1 MADVYDRWH
10 LSRPPAE
17 AAPCKEHSTKTKTVC
32 PSAEHGVGKRWQV
45 RYRDP
50 SGEQKKENFAKRT
63 AADARAAEITNELEK
78 GEYVD
83 RVTRRQTFRDYAE
96 EWRTTATHRERTES
110 NVERGL
116 RLHVYPLLGTRPI
129 ASIKRSDIRAWVKDR
144 SAVLAPSSLR
154 TPWNALFGVMAAAH
168 YDGIIRA
175 NPCHGI
181 DLPEIRKP
189 EVVPL
194 DPAVVRA
201 LLAAAPSRYLALL
214 RLAATTGLRQAE
226 LFGLEVEHVD
236 LQTGT
241 VEVEQQ
247 LIGPDKGV
255 PYIGQPKTEK
265 SYRTVPLSMSAVAAV
280 EEHLRMYPPAEV
292 EIEDRTDPR
301 KPRSRKARL
310 LFVSRTADPI
320 RRGSWS
326 KLWARMVKRADKQLA
341 AAGSPLRVPEGTT
354 THDLRHFYASVLI
367 KHGASVKKV
376 QRRLG
381 HAKPSITLDLYV
393 HLYEDDEDTTAALI
407 DEALAGV
414 PSKCPPDAEEARVRR

>member
-10 LSRPPAE
+10 RSRPPADAE
-17 AAPCKEHSTKTKTVC
+17 PCAEHSSRTRRLV
-32 PSAEHGVGKRWQV
+32 PSADHGTGKRWQV

-50 SGEQKKENFAKRT
+50 SGQQRKENFDNKAK
-63 AADARAAEITNELEK
+63 ADARAAEVKNQLDNGTF
-78 GEYVD
+78 VD
-83 RVTRRQTFRDYAE
+83 RATRRQTFREYAE
-96 EWRTTATHRERTES
+96 EWRTSATHRERTES
-110 NVERGL
+110 NVERAL
-116 RLHVYPLLGTRPI
+116 RLHVYPLLGDRQM
-129 ASIKRSDIRAWVKDR
+129 AGIKRADVRAWVKDR

-168 YDGIIRA
+168 YDGIVRA

-194 DPAVVRA
+194 DPAVVGA
-201 LLAAAPSRYLALL
+201 LLAAASPRYRALV
-214 RLAATTGLRQAE
+214 RLAATTGLRQGE

-236 LQTGT
+236 LTAAT

-247 LIGPDKGV
+247 LVGPDKGV
-255 PYIGQPKTEK
+255 PYLGEPKTEK
-265 SYRTVPLSMSAVAAV
+265 SYRTVPLSASAVAAV
-280 EEHLRMYPPAEV
+280 AEHLQAFPPAEV

-301 KPRSRKARL
+301 KPRTRKARL
-310 LFVSRTADPI
+310 LFVSETGDPI
-320 RRGSWS
+320 RRGSWA
-326 KLWARMVKRADKQLA
+326 KVWARMVKRADKELA
-341 AAGSPLRVPEGTT
+341 AAGSQLRVPEDTT

-367 KHGASVKKV
+367 RHGASVKKV

-393 HLYEDDEDTTAALI
+393 HLYEDDEDTTAILI
-407 DEALAGV
+407 DKIIPGV
-414 PSKCPPDAEEARVRR
+414 PSECPPVVAS

>member
-1 MADVYDRWH
+1 MAKVYDRWH
-10 LSRPPAE
+10 LSRPPADAE
-17 AAPCKEHSTKTKTVC
+17 PCEEHSTKTKTVH
-32 PSAEHGVGKRWQV
+32 AGADHGNGKRWQV

-50 SGEQKKENFAKRT
+50 DGKQCKENFAKFT
-63 AADARAAEITNELEK
+63 QADARAAEIKNELDK

-83 RVTRRQTFRDYAE
+83 RATRRQTLRDYAE
-96 EWRTTATHRERTES
+96 EWRTSATHRERTES
-110 NVERGL
+110 NVERAL
-116 RLHVYPLLGTRPI
+116 RLHVYPLLGSRQM
-129 ASIKRSDIRAWVKDR
+129 AGIKRSDIRSWLKDR

-168 YDGIIRA
+168 YDGIIRS

-194 DPAVVRA
+194 DPVVVRA
-201 LLAAAPSRYLALL
+201 LLAGASPRYRALM

-236 LQTGT
+236 LQAGT
-241 VEVEQQ
+241 LEVEQQ

-255 PYIGQPKTEK
+255 PYIGEPKTEK
-265 SYRTVPLSMSAVAAV
+265 SYRTVPLSVSAVAAV
-280 EEHLRMYPPAEV
+280 REHLKEFPPAGV

-301 KPRSRKARL
+301 KPRTRKARL
-310 LFVSRTADPI
+310 LFVSQTGDPI
-320 RRGSWS
+320 RRGSWA
-326 KLWARMVKRADKQLA
+326 KAWARMVKRADEQMG
-341 AAGSPLRVPEGTT
+341 AGGSALRVPDGTT

-367 KHGASVKKV
+367 RHGASVKKV

-393 HLYEDDEDTTAALI
+393 HLYEDDDDTTAALI
-407 DEALAGV
+407 DEALAEV
-414 PSKCPPDAEEARVRR
+414 P

>member
-1 MADVYDRWH
+1 MARVYDRWH
-10 LSRPPAE
+10 LSRPPAGAE
-17 AAPCKEHSTKTKTVC
+17 PCEEHSTKTKPAY
-32 PSAEHGVGKRWQV
+32 PSADHGVGKRWQV

-50 SGEQKKENFAKRT
+50 AGEQKKENFAKRT
-63 AADARAAEITNELEK
+63 AADARAAEVKSELDK
-78 GEYVD
+78 GEFVD
-83 RVTRRQTFRDYAE
+83 RATRRQTFREYAE
-96 EWRTTATHRERTES
+96 EWRTSATHRQRTES
-110 NVERGL
+110 NVERAL
-116 RLHVYPLLGTRPI
+116 RLHVYPLLGNHQI
-129 ASIKRSDIRAWVKDR
+129 AGIKRSDVRAWLKNR

-168 YDGIIRA
+168 YDGIVRS

-201 LLAAAPSRYLALL
+201 LLAAASPRYRALV
-214 RLAATTGLRQAE
+214 RLAATTGLRQGE

-236 LQTGT
+236 LKVGT
-241 VEVEQQ
+241 LEVEQQ
-247 LIGPDKGV
+247 LVGPDKGV
-255 PYIGQPKTEK
+255 PYLGEPKTEK
-265 SYRTVPLSMSAVAAV
+265 SYRTVPLSASAVAAV
-280 EEHLRMYPPAEV
+280 EEHLKTYPPAEV

-301 KPRSRKARL
+301 KPRTRKARL
-310 LFVSRTADPI
+310 LFVSETGDTI

-326 KLWARMVKRADKQLA
+326 KVWARMVKRANKELA
-341 AAGSPLRVPEGTT
+341 AAGSPLRVPAGTT

-393 HLYEDDEDTTAALI
+393 HLYEDDEDTTAAII
-407 DEALAGV
+407 DEALT
-414 PSKCPPDAEEARVRR
+414 

>member
-1 MADVYDRWH
+1 VF
-10 LSRPPAE
+10 
-17 AAPCKEHSTKTKTVC
+17 

-50 SGEQKKENFAKRT
+50 SGEQKKENCAKRT
-63 AADARAAEITNELEK
+63 AADARAAEITNELDK

-83 RVTRRQTFRDYAE
+83 RVTRRQTLRDYAE

-116 RLHVYPLLGTRPI
+116 RLHVYPLLGPRQI

-201 LLAAAPSRYLALL
+201 LLAATSSRYRALM

-226 LFGLEVEHVD
+226 LFGLEAEHVD
-236 LQTGT
+236 LLAGT

-255 PYIGQPKTEK
+255 PYIGEPKTEK
-265 SYRTVPLSMSAVAAV
+265 SYRTVPLSVSAVAAM
-280 EEHLRMYPPAEV
+280 EEHLKAYPPTAV

-301 KPRSRKARL
+301 KPRTRKARL
-310 LFVSRTADPI
+310 LFVSETGDPI
-320 RRGSWS
+320 RRGSWA
-326 KLWARMVKRADKQLA
+326 KLWGAHGEAGRQAVGRQRVATARSRGDDNARSEALLRLGAHQARRVGEEGA
-341 AAGSPLRVPEGTT
+341 AAPRSRQAIDHLGSVR
-354 THDLRHFYASVLI
+354 ASVR
-367 KHGASVKKV
+367 G
-376 QRRLG
+376 RRG
-381 HAKPSITLDLYV
+381 HYGRS
-393 HLYEDDEDTTAALI
+393 H
-407 DEALAGV
+407 
-414 PSKCPPDAEEARVRR
+414 R